1 MDIEALDRLI
11 KTHDSHGRSVEQKNL
26 LSYQNPNEFCVS
38 SEQL

>member
-11 KTHDSHGRSVEQKNL
+11 KTHDSHRRSIEYQKL
-26 LSYQNPNEFCVS
+26 LSYQNPNDFCIS